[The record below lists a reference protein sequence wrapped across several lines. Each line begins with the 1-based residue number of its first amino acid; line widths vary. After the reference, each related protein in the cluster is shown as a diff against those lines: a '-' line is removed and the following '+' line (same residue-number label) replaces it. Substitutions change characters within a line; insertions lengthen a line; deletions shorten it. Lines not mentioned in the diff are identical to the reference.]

1 LEIVLG
7 STCRPH
13 EPSRVEA
20 TIEDDAD
27 VDKPV
32 ARQDPGVDFTPES

>member
-7 STCRPH
+7 RPH

-20 TIEDDAD
+20 TIEDDAECRQA
-27 VDKPV
+27 V
-32 ARQDPGVDFTPES
+32 ARQDPRVDFTPES